1 VNNMRS
7 NSIRTFLLA
16 SLLAAVATSSFAGV
30 DISITVAPPILPV
43 YTQPVIPGDGYL
55 WTPGDWGYG
64 AEGYFWV
71 PGTWVLP
78 PRPGVLWTPGYWGF
92 AGGFYGWHAGYWGP
106 HIGFYGGV
114 NYGFGYGG
122 VGFFGGRWEGG
133 HFAYNTAVSN
143 VNVTVIHNTYVDK
156 TVINNN
162 AAASHASFNGPNGV
176 KAEPSAQERT
186 AMNEQ
191 HAAPTQAQAAHEH
204 AASADRTQLASV
216 NHGKPANAA
225 VSRPIAP
232 ANAQAKGQAKGQGPA
247 NAQAKAPQQ
256 KAKAANKPAPK
267 PAERP
272 AEEKR

>member
-1 VNNMRS
+1 MRS
-7 NSIRTFLLA
+7 NSIRTFLLGTI
-16 SLLAAVATSSFAGV
+16 LAAAATSCLAGV
-30 DISITVAPPILPV
+30 DISITVAPPVLPV

-55 WTPGDWGYG
+55 WTPGYWGYG
-64 AEGYFWV
+64 PEGYFWV

-78 PRPGVLWTPGYWGF
+78 PRAGVLWTPGYWGF
-92 AGGFYGWHAGYWGP
+92 AGGIYGWHAGYWGP

-143 VNVTVIHNTYVDK
+143 VNVTVIHNTYVDR

-162 AAASHASFNGPNGV
+162 AASRASFNGPNGV
-176 KAEPSAQERT
+176 RAEPTAQERT

-191 HAAPTQAQAAHEH
+191 HVAPTQAQTSHEH
-204 AASADRTQLASV
+204 AAGTDRTQLASV

-225 VSRPIAP
+225 VSRPIAAGNQQAAHP
-232 ANAQAKGQAKGQGPA
+232 QANAQAKGPA
-247 NAQAKAPQQ
+247 PKAQAQAKA
-256 KAKAANKPAPK
+256 KAKPAPK
-267 PAERP
+267 PAEHP